1 MSLFNN
7 SIMMGSSAAGAYEI
21 ERSLRFNNDA
31 DTATLTRTFSS
42 AGNRKTWT
50 FSCWVKRGLLN
61 GDRVIFNGGGS
72 GSPNTTIRFDNDNS
86 FNIFEYNSGYTYR
99 LHTNRLFRD
108 LSAWYHIVVTLD
120 TTQGTADNRIKLY
133 VNGVQETSFAN
144 RTNPSQD
151 TDYTLNNNIAHTIG
165 NNAASNYFS
174 GYLTEI
180 NFVDG
185 TALAA
190 NSFGKTDTE
199 TGQWIPKKYGG
210 SHGTNGFYLNFS
222 DNSNTTSGTLGDDDS
237 ANTND
242 WTPNNFSVAAGL
254 DNDSFE
260 DTPTNNWCT
269 LNPNKF
275 SADDVATFANGNLKV
290 SQSANGEWQSTMGTI
305 PVSSGKWYYEVKVHT
320 KPTATTENWLAGFH
334 DLALEYNNLYYG
346 EAGNCAWG
354 IDANNPEVF
363 KDTDRTTGYGSAIS
377 DGDILQFALDVDAE
391 KFWVGVNNTWTSSGD
406 PAAGSNPSL
415 SSLGSGKT
423 WIPKISMYAYNTPWG
438 VFEANFGA
446 QGFSYTPPTDFKAIN
461 AANALPEP
469 IIKKGTDYYGA
480 LLWTGNDAVGTRLID
495 GLDFNPD
502 LHILKTRTVHAGHWG
517 AFDSVRGV
525 TAGKETLL
533 NAHTA
538 EGTEDGA
545 TYGYITPGTGG
556 FTYNTGSAGA
566 GNGNANYNWVD
577 SGTGATYIAYN
588 WKESATAGFDI
599 VAYTGTGSATTV
611 SHSLGVAP
619 ELIVVKN
626 LTDGASVPVS
636 ISGIVGTG
644 SDTLYWG
651 TKNNA
656 ASSQTVVFPAT
667 LPTSSVFSVGTH
679 AESNASS
686 KNYIAY
692 LWTSVAGYSKL
703 GIYTGNG
710 NSDGPFIYTGFKP
723 AFLLIKCTSNAE
735 NWNVFDAARDPDN
748 YVHHML
754 VPNNTAEEN
763 NSTTA
768 RRLDFTC
775 NGIKMRG
782 SDGTINTNNYTYL
795 YMAFAESPFKYSNAR

>member
-174 GYLTEI
+174 GYLAEI
-180 NFVDG
+180 HFVDG
-185 TALAA
+185 TALDAS
-190 NSFGKTDTE
+190 SFGKTDAE
-199 TGQWIPKKYGG
+199 TDQWIPKAYGG

-469 IIKKGTDYYGA
+469 TIKKGTDYFNT
-480 LLWTGNDAVGTRLID
+480 LLYEGNSTDARAITGVGF
-495 GLDFNPD
+495 GPD
-502 LHILKTRTVHAGHWG
+502 LVWIKNRDDTDWNNLYDT
-517 AFDSVRGV
+517 VRG
-525 TAGKETLL
+525 AGKRIST
-533 NAHTA
+533 NSDSA
-538 EGTEDGA
+538 EHDSTDHMDS
-545 TYGYITPGTGG
+545 IDSDG
-556 FTYNTGSAGA
+556 FTLKDGDNTNQNNESYVA
-566 GNGNANYNWVD
+566 W
-577 SGTGATYIAYN
+577 N

-599 VAYTGTGSATTV
+599 VSYTGDGNSPRNIA
-611 SHSLGVAP
+611 HNLGVAP
-619 ELIVVKN
+619 EVVIVKRRNDTEDWFTNVGAVLGSGK
-626 LTDGASVPVS
+626 DGHYLKLNTTATE
-636 ISGIVGTG
+636 GT
-644 SDTLYWG
+644 
-651 TKNNA
+651 A
-656 ASSQTVVFPAT
+656 AGPFNSAN
-667 LPTSSVFSVGTH
+667 PTSSHFVTQGDSAT
-679 AESNASS
+679 NA
-686 KNYIAY
+686 NNDTYIAY
-692 LWTSVAGYSKL
+692 CFSSVEGYSKF

-710 NSDGPFIYTGFKP
+710 SDNGPFIYTGFRPAWLIYKRVDDTGKP
-723 AFLLIKCTSNAE
+723 WYINDSVRSPYNVIHNTTVASTNAVEQTSS
-735 NWNVFDAARDPDN
+735 
-748 YVHHML
+748 
-754 VPNNTAEEN
+754 NNTIDFYSNGWKVRKGAT
-763 NSTTA
+763 STLNA
-768 RRLDFTC
+768 SGGQF
-775 NGIKMRG
+775 
-782 SDGTINTNNYTYL
+782 L

>member
-334 DLALEYNNLYYG
+334 DLALEHNNLYYG
-346 EAGNCAWG
+346 EAGNCTWG

-469 IIKKGTDYYGA
+469 TIKKGTDYFNT
-480 LLWTGNDAVGTRLID
+480 LLYEGNSTDARAITGVGF
-495 GLDFNPD
+495 GPD
-502 LHILKTRTVHAGHWG
+502 LVWIKNRDDTDWNNLYDT
-517 AFDSVRGV
+517 VRG
-525 TAGKETLL
+525 AGKRIST
-533 NAHTA
+533 NSDSA
-538 EGTEDGA
+538 EHDSTDHMDS
-545 TYGYITPGTGG
+545 IDSDG
-556 FTYNTGSAGA
+556 FTLKDGDNTNQNNESYVA
-566 GNGNANYNWVD
+566 W
-577 SGTGATYIAYN
+577 N

-599 VAYTGTGSATTV
+599 VSYTGDGNSPRNIA
-611 SHSLGVAP
+611 HNLGVAP
-619 ELIVVKN
+619 EVVIVKRRNDTEDWFTNVGAVLGSGK
-626 LTDGASVPVS
+626 DGHYLKLNTTATE
-636 ISGIVGTG
+636 GT
-644 SDTLYWG
+644 
-651 TKNNA
+651 A
-656 ASSQTVVFPAT
+656 AGPFNSAN
-667 LPTSSVFSVGTH
+667 PTSSHFVTQGDSAT
-679 AESNASS
+679 NA
-686 KNYIAY
+686 NNDTYIAY
-692 LWTSVAGYSKL
+692 CFSSVEGYSKF

-710 NSDGPFIYTGFKP
+710 SDNGPFIYTGFRPAWLIYKRVDDTGKP
-723 AFLLIKCTSNAE
+723 WYINDSVRSPYNVIHNTTVASTNAVEQTSS
-735 NWNVFDAARDPDN
+735 
-748 YVHHML
+748 
-754 VPNNTAEEN
+754 NNTIDFYSNGWKVRKGAT
-763 NSTTA
+763 STLNA
-768 RRLDFTC
+768 SGGQF
-775 NGIKMRG
+775 
-782 SDGTINTNNYTYL
+782 L

>member
-174 GYLTEI
+174 GYLAEI
-180 NFVDG
+180 HFVDG
-185 TALAA
+185 TALDAS
-190 NSFGKTDTE
+190 SFGKTDAE
-199 TGQWIPKKYGG
+199 TDQWIPKAYGG

-290 SQSANGEWQSTMGTI
+290 SQSANGQWQSTLGTI

-469 IIKKGTDYYGA
+469 TIKKGTDYFNT
-480 LLWTGNDAVGTRLID
+480 LLYEGNSTDARAITGVGF
-495 GLDFNPD
+495 GPD
-502 LHILKTRTVHAGHWG
+502 LVWIKNRDDTDWNNLYDT
-517 AFDSVRGV
+517 VRG
-525 TAGKETLL
+525 AGKRIST
-533 NAHTA
+533 NSDSA
-538 EGTEDGA
+538 EHDSTDHMDS
-545 TYGYITPGTGG
+545 IDSDG
-556 FTYNTGSAGA
+556 FTLKDGDNTNQNNESYVA
-566 GNGNANYNWVD
+566 W
-577 SGTGATYIAYN
+577 N

-599 VAYTGTGSATTV
+599 VSYTGDGNSPRNIA
-611 SHSLGVAP
+611 HNLGVAP
-619 ELIVVKN
+619 EVVIVKRRNDTEDWFTNVGAVLGSGK
-626 LTDGASVPVS
+626 DGHYLKLNTTATE
-636 ISGIVGTG
+636 GT
-644 SDTLYWG
+644 
-651 TKNNA
+651 A
-656 ASSQTVVFPAT
+656 AGPFNSAN
-667 LPTSSVFSVGTH
+667 PTSSHFVTQGDSAT
-679 AESNASS
+679 NA
-686 KNYIAY
+686 NNDTYIAY
-692 LWTSVAGYSKL
+692 CFSSVEGYSKF

-710 NSDGPFIYTGFKP
+710 SDNGPFIYTGFRPAWLIYKRVDDTGKP
-723 AFLLIKCTSNAE
+723 WYINDSVRSPYNVIHNTTVASTNAVEQTSS
-735 NWNVFDAARDPDN
+735 
-748 YVHHML
+748 
-754 VPNNTAEEN
+754 NNTIDFYSNGWKVRKGAT
-763 NSTTA
+763 STLNA
-768 RRLDFTC
+768 SGGQF
-775 NGIKMRG
+775 
-782 SDGTINTNNYTYL
+782 L

>member
-290 SQSANGEWQSTMGTI
+290 SQSANGQWQSTLGTI

-469 IIKKGTDYYGA
+469 TIKKGTDYFNT
-480 LLWTGNDAVGTRLID
+480 LLYEGNSTDARAITGVGF
-495 GLDFNPD
+495 GPD
-502 LHILKTRTVHAGHWG
+502 LVWIKNRDDTDWNNLYDT
-517 AFDSVRGV
+517 VRG
-525 TAGKETLL
+525 AGKRIST
-533 NAHTA
+533 NSDSA
-538 EGTEDGA
+538 EHDSTDHMDS
-545 TYGYITPGTGG
+545 IDSDG
-556 FTYNTGSAGA
+556 FTLKDGDNTNQNNESYVA
-566 GNGNANYNWVD
+566 W
-577 SGTGATYIAYN
+577 N

-599 VAYTGTGSATTV
+599 VSYTGDGNSPRNIA
-611 SHSLGVAP
+611 HNLGVAP
-619 ELIVVKN
+619 EVVIVKRRNDTEDWFTNVGAVLGSGK
-626 LTDGASVPVS
+626 DGHYLKLNTTATE
-636 ISGIVGTG
+636 GT
-644 SDTLYWG
+644 
-651 TKNNA
+651 A
-656 ASSQTVVFPAT
+656 AGPFNSAN
-667 LPTSSVFSVGTH
+667 PTSSHFVTQGDSAT
-679 AESNASS
+679 NA
-686 KNYIAY
+686 NNDTYIAY
-692 LWTSVAGYSKL
+692 CFSSVEGYSKF

-710 NSDGPFIYTGFKP
+710 SDNGPFIYTGFRPAWLIYKRVDDTGKP
-723 AFLLIKCTSNAE
+723 WYINDSVRSPYNVIHNTTVASSNAVE
-735 NWNVFDAARDPDN
+735 QTSS
-748 YVHHML
+748 
-754 VPNNTAEEN
+754 NNTIDFYSNGFKCINSDSLEN
-763 NSTTA
+763 PSGHTA
-768 RRLDFTC
+768 
-775 NGIKMRG
+775 I
-782 SDGTINTNNYTYL
+782 YL
-795 YMAFAESPFKYSNAR
+795 AIGEQPFKYSNAR